1 MQKHIHHPCR
11 RERRHALLKD
21 SKAHLIRKVPA
32 VPTPAATASASRTS
46 KALSG
51 RDLINVGIFS
61 ATYFV
66 VAFGFGMV
74 GFAGPWFSGLGFVLG
89 ILANGI
95 VISLY
100 IARVSKVGAM
110 TLLGLICSLLMV
122 ATGHPWFTILTSAT
136 LGFAADLIAKVGGFR
151 SARWNALAYGVLSLW
166 YIGPMLPVVWDTAGY
181 REYVTSSMGA
191 DYAQLYLIVFGPGAL
206 PFWLLGFFL
215 VGLVGGWFGQSV
227 LRRQF
232 RRAGVA

>member
-1 MQKHIHHPCR
+1 V
-11 RERRHALLKD
+11 
-21 SKAHLIRKVPA
+21 SS
-32 VPTPAATASASRTS
+32 PTATAGASRTS

-61 ATYFV
+61 AIYFAV
-66 VAFGFGMV
+66 LFGFGMV
-74 GFAGPWFSGLGFVLG
+74 GFAGPWFAGLAYLLG
-89 ILANGI
+89 ILANGV

-100 IARVSKVGAM
+100 VARVPKVGAI

-122 ATGHPWFTILTSAT
+122 ATGHPWFTILISTA
-136 LGFAADLIAKVGGFR
+136 LGFAADLIGKAGSFR
-151 SARWNALAYGVLSLW
+151 SPRWNTLAYAVLSLW

-181 REYVTSSMGA
+181 REYVSSSMGA
-191 DYAQLYLIVFGPGAL
+191 DYAQLYLAVFGAASL
-206 PFWLLGFFL
+206 PIWLVGFFV
-215 VGLVGGWFGQSV
+215 VGLVGGWFGQRV